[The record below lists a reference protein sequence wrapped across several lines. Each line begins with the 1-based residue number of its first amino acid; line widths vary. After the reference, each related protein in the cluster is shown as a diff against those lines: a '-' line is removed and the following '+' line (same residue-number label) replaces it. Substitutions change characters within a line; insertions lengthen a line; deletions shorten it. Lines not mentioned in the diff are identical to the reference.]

1 MKPELKVNHKEERL
15 ANAMGVDLEKWV
27 DKLRE
32 IIAGNYQYSKVLSRI
47 WEEAKTPEEAMYA
60 AFMAGAFSERFIEPH
75 RKEGQDEGHHDRAQ
89 GPESDFTER

>member
-1 MKPELKVNHKEERL
+1 MKPGLKVNHKEERL

-32 IIAGNYQYSKVLSRI
+32 IIAGNHQYSKVLSLI

-75 RKEGQDEGHHDRAQ
+75 RKEG
-89 GPESDFTER
+89 